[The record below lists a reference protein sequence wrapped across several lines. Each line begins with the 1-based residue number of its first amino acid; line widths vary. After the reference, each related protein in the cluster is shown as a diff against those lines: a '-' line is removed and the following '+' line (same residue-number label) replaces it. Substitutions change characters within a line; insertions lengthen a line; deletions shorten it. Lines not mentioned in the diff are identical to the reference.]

1 VHIERGEPVEMT
13 PGPPGP
19 RVFLSPIEDTIS
31 LCAVLLERAGR
42 RIWPTR
48 WAPPAGDPPL
58 REVLKEY
65 RETYRAPRKILDWYF
80 RALADDPLAGLAWYG
95 AQLTH
100 IAREPKRLPFERH
113 AGLVGSPAASHSG

>member
-1 VHIERGEPVEMT
+1 MVT
-13 PGPPGP
+13 SK
-19 RVFLSPIEDTIS
+19 LLASD
-31 LCAVLLERAGR
+31 AVR
-42 RIWPTR
+42 RDANDSAPWS
-48 WAPPAGDPPL
+48 PPAGDTPL

-65 RETYRAPRKILDWYF
+65 RETYRAPRRILDWYF